1 MSYHELQNFALLM
14 TQIGFPR
21 PISVDSFRKPNFF
34 LVTEILNYTITIVA
48 PNNAIAMD
56 ITTQEDRVYFITAVV
71 NILQATLHLKLDSK
85 KIYAAG
91 PEAVRELRKVV
102 QEVATYIGATA
113 ISADKGMSSAASVD
127 LTLHSNALRVA
138 SSKIVEASTK
148 LLTQLRLHVDDL
160 YQRMQQAMSSQP
172 DATSLSAAVQQRIKN
187 LAAECNTLQEEVT
200 TNKREK
206 SKLEEQIAQKKQ
218 SITHT
223 VDRLDAIRSTKPP
236 FLAELE
242 AMEADLSRLHLEYA
256 RKFRSLLFL
265 EGQLRAND
273 VREQQRMVE
282 REKNLR
288 TLQENALRE
297 ELNNMY
303 GGVDARSSSSSHL
316 DDEFVETPMPHVTDM
331 HQPKPMQQD
340 FIPPRA
346 APINTN
352 AEIPDDESYSYSYEE
367 EEEEE
372 QDVAVNPTGPAR
384 QTRMQEEHSNR
395 ERQKAAMEVSNN
407 KSNENADDEDYSY
420 EYSDIGGE
428 ELDPDN
434 IEF

>member
-1 MSYHELQNFALLM
+1 MSYYELQSFTLLM

-21 PISVDSFRKPNFF
+21 PISIDTFRKPDFF
-34 LVTEILNYTITIVA
+34 LVAEILHYIITIVA

-56 ITTQEDRVYFITAVV
+56 IGTQEDRVYFITTVV
-71 NILQATLHLKLDSK
+71 GVLQSTLHLKLDPK

-91 PEAVRELRKVV
+91 PEAVRELRKIV

-113 ISADKGMSSAASVD
+113 VSADKGSYSAASVD

-172 DATSLSAAVQQRIKN
+172 DALSLSGAVQQRIKN
-187 LAAECNTLQEEVT
+187 LASECSALQEEVT

-206 SKLEEQIAQKKQ
+206 AKLEEQMNQKKQ

-223 VDRLDAIRSTKPP
+223 MDRLDAIRSTKPP

-242 AMEADLSRLHLEYA
+242 AMEAELSKLHLEYA

-273 VREQQRMVE
+273 VREQQRMIE

-288 TLQENALRE
+288 TLQENALKE

-303 GGVDARSSSSSHL
+303 GGVDAHSSSSHL
-316 DDEFVETPMPHVTDM
+316 DDEFVETPMPHVMDM
-331 HQPKPMQQD
+331 HQPKPAQD
-340 FIPPRA
+340 FVPPRA

-352 AEIPDDESYSYSYEE
+352 TEIPDDESYSYSYEDE
-367 EEEEE
+367 EEEER
-372 QDVAVNPTGPAR
+372 AANSTNPTR
-384 QTRMQEEHSNR
+384 QMHTSEAHFNEEKRREIGEPSNR
-395 ERQKAAMEVSNN
+395 
-407 KSNENADDEDYSY
+407 KSNENADEEEYSY

>member
-14 TQIGFPR
+14 TEIGFPR
-21 PISVDSFRKPNFF
+21 PISIDTFRKPDFF
-34 LVTEILNYTITIVA
+34 LITEILHYIVTIIA
-48 PNNAIAMD
+48 PNNAISID
-56 ITTQEDRVYFITAVV
+56 IATQEDRVYFITTVV
-71 NILQATLHLKLDSK
+71 NVLQATLHLKLDSK

-91 PEAVRELRKVV
+91 PEAVRELRKVA
-102 QEVATYIGATA
+102 QEVATYIGATT
-113 ISADKGMSSAASVD
+113 ISTDRTTSSAASVD

-138 SSKIVEASTK
+138 SAKIVESSTK

-172 DATSLSAAVQQRIKN
+172 DATSLSTAVQQRIKN

-206 SKLEEQIAQKKQ
+206 SKLEEQITLKKQ
-218 SITHT
+218 SIAHT
-223 VDRLDAIRSTKPP
+223 MDRLDAIRSTKPP

-242 AMEADLSRLHLEYA
+242 AMEADLSKLHLEYA

-273 VREQQRMVE
+273 VREQQRMLE

-288 TLQENALRE
+288 ALQENALKE

-316 DDEFVETPMPHVTDM
+316 DDEFVETPMPHTEM
-331 HQPKPMQQD
+331 HQPKSMQQD

-352 AEIPDDESYSYSYEE
+352 AEIPDDDSYSYSYEE
-367 EEEEE
+367 EEEEH
-372 QDVAVNPTGPAR
+372 VAVNSTDAMRQAR
-384 QTRMQEEHSNR
+384 IQEAHSNA
-395 ERQKAAMEVSNN
+395 EKHHIMTELSNN
-407 KSNENADDEDYSY
+407 KSNENADDEEYSY

-428 ELDPDN
+428 DLDPDH

>member
-1 MSYHELQNFALLM
+1 MSYHELQHFTLLM

-21 PISVDSFRKPNFF
+21 PISIDTFRKPDFF
-34 LVTEILNYTITIVA
+34 LVAEILHYITTVVA
-48 PNNAIAMD
+48 PSNAIAMD
-56 ITTQEDRVYFITAVV
+56 IATQEDRVYFITTVV
-71 NILQATLHLKLDSK
+71 NVLQTTLHLKLDSK

-91 PEAVRELRKVV
+91 PEAVRELRKIV
-102 QEVATYIGATA
+102 QEVATYIGAAAT
-113 ISADKGMSSAASVD
+113 STDKGTSSAASVD
-127 LTLHSNALRVA
+127 LTLHSNALCVA

-172 DATSLSAAVQQRIKN
+172 DAASLSAAVQQRIKN

-206 SKLEEQIAQKKQ
+206 AKLEEQITQKKQ

-223 VDRLDAIRSTKPP
+223 MDRLDAIRSTKPP

-242 AMEADLSRLHLEYA
+242 ALEADLSKLHLEYA

-273 VREQQRMVE
+273 VREQQRVIE

-288 TLQENALRE
+288 ALQENALKE

-303 GGVDARSSSSSHL
+303 GGVDARSSTSHL
-316 DDEFVETPMPHVTDM
+316 DDEFVETPMPHVMDM
-331 HQPKPMQQD
+331 HQPKPVQD
-340 FIPPRA
+340 FVPSKA

-372 QDVAVNPTGPAR
+372 QVISSANPMQ
-384 QTRMQEEHSNR
+384 QTRAPETHSNGEKHR
-395 ERQKAAMEVSNN
+395 GLDELSH
-407 KSNENADDEDYSY
+407 KSNENADNEEYSY